1 MDEKTLQF
9 MSDYV
14 RGQISGEKS
23 IIVKFKDQQTVVKC
37 CSVRKLLQKLTDMQ
51 WINKK
56 SHFYFQSNEQ
66 MLQDDDGN
74 DLDLEAEGMLEDFGI
89 TENMSI
95 ELISNISPPNQP
107 NIGGFY
113 TFKYK
118 VEGTCVAKQ
127 HNAYSIRDKQ
137 GKVHVVYKHCI
148 ETFE

>member
-1 MDEKTLQF
+1 
-9 MSDYV
+9 
-14 RGQISGEKS
+14 
-23 IIVKFKDQQTVVKC
+23 
-37 CSVRKLLQKLTDMQ
+37 MQ

-66 MLQDDDGN
+66 MLHDDDGN

-95 ELISNISPPNQP
+95 ELVSNISPPNQP

-113 TFKYK
+113 TFKCK